1 MNKNNFKSIISSINS
16 EISKL
21 DNIKTETLDKYIKN
35 LKKKISELEETGEKL
50 IIDNDILKIGIVGQ
64 VKAGKSTFLNSLIFD
79 GEDVLPK
86 ASTPMT
92 AGLTILKYSDK
103 NFFEVEYYNSK
114 EWEVFKDGA
123 TQYDNRV
130 YQEKC
135 DNPELSESEILLKI
149 KSESGNEE
157 MVAFKELVSSCSNV
171 ALQNIKTNSK
181 IESKEFSNIKDL
193 QDILENY
200 VGSTG
205 KFTSVVKS
213 LTIYLNDKRLKGVQI
228 VDTPGVNDP
237 IISREQKTKSFLKEC
252 HGVFFL
258 SWSARFFDNTDASFL
273 VDRIGNEG
281 IGTVVLL
288 ASKFDSVLQDAGMKF
303 HDDLLNAIEDCQ
315 RKLEQQYRINI
326 STANFDGD
334 DPVLDFS
341 SGIGYSI
348 WKKEKYKR
356 NAIEKNVV
364 AQMQRFYPSFF
375 SNEEEIKEMF
385 KNLSQ
390 IDTIQEQYLYGVFIK
405 NKEKILNDKITNYF
419 SSANKDIVSLIDTNI
434 NRIQEESKIL
444 DSESIESLRKKKVN
458 SQKILDEIID
468 TINRISNNLHVELNK
483 NLKETLNKFYIKAT
497 VKKEYKSFYGTRK
510 STFLGREKTF
520 SVSVEVPNVGKM
532 IDEAVAELRRFLNT
546 AVPDWERKGTLI
558 NEKISNK
565 VREMLDKSKMND
577 VEGNLDTGIMM
588 NILDD
593 VISSMKNASV
603 IRVDDILSE
612 FESNLSLNLIGVDRI
627 SLHYDYKI
635 SEGEAQSYVRGQS
648 IKAFEKAQS
657 IISSEI
663 SAIRNEIEK
672 LLGSSSND
680 IIEAYSQNRNELKKL
695 LKEGI
700 EKNISNLEKDL
711 KEKEKSLEMYKKSI
725 SIFRTIKEKCNET
738 K

>member
-1 MNKNNFKSIISSINS
+1 MSMNKDNFKSIISGINS
-16 EISKL
+16 EITKL
-21 DNIKTETLDKYIKN
+21 DDIKTETLDKYIKE
-35 LKKKISELEETGEKL
+35 LKKKISELEENGEKL
-50 IIDNDILKIGIVGQ
+50 IRDNNILKIGVVGQ

-92 AGLTILKYSDK
+92 AGLTILKYGDK

-123 TQYDNRV
+123 TLYDNLFFD
-130 YQEKC
+130 YKSN
-135 DNPELSESEILLKI
+135 NPELSESEILVSI
-149 KSESGNEE
+149 RNDNEE
-157 MVAFKELVSSCSNV
+157 IVAFKELVSSCSNI
-171 ALQNIKTNSK
+171 ALQNIKADSK
-181 IESKEFSNIKDL
+181 IESREFSNIKDL
-193 QDILENY
+193 QNILEDY

-213 LTIYLNDKRLKGVQI
+213 LTIYLNDERLKDIQI

-258 SWSARFFDNTDASFL
+258 SFSGRFFDKTDAGFL
-273 VDRIGNEG
+273 SDRIGSEG

-303 HDDLLNAIEDCQ
+303 HDELQNAIEDCQ
-315 RKLEQQYRINI
+315 RKLEQQYKSNI
-326 STANFDGD
+326 SSANFDGD
-334 DPVLDFS
+334 DPILDFS
-341 SGIGYSI
+341 SGVGYSI
-348 WKKEKYKR
+348 WKKENDKR
-356 NAIEKNVV
+356 NSIEKNVV

-375 SNEEEIKEMF
+375 SNEEEIKETF
-385 KNLSQ
+385 KHLSQ
-390 IDTIQEQYLYGVFIK
+390 IDTIQEQYLYGVFIN
-405 NKEKILNDKITNYF
+405 NKEKILKDKITNYF
-419 SSANKDIVSLIDTNI
+419 SNANKDVVSLIDKNI
-434 NRIQEESKIL
+434 NRVEEYLKIL
-444 DSESIESLRKKKVN
+444 DSESIESLRRKKLN

-468 TINRISNNLHVELNK
+468 TVNRISSNLRLELNT
-483 NLKETLNKFYIKAT
+483 NLKEILNKFYLKAT
-497 VKKEYKSFYGTRK
+497 VKKEYRSFYGKRR
-510 STFLGREKTF
+510 STILGREKTF
-520 SVSVEVPNVGKM
+520 SVDVEVPNVGKM

-565 VREMLDKSKMND
+565 VREMLDKSKVND

-593 VISSMKNASV
+593 VVSSMKNASV
-603 IRVDDILSE
+603 IRVDDIIAD
-612 FESNLSLNLIGVDRI
+612 FESRLSLALIGVDRI
-627 SLHYDYKI
+627 SIHYDFRI
-635 SEGEAQSYVRGQS
+635 SESEAHSYVHEQS

-663 SAIRNEIEK
+663 SAIRNKIEE

-680 IIEAYSQNRNELKKL
+680 IIKAYSQNRDDLKRL

-711 KEKEKSLEMYKKSI
+711 EENEKSLELYKKSI
-725 SIFRTIKEKCNET
+725 GIFRSIKEKINEN

>member
-1 MNKNNFKSIISSINS
+1 MNKDNFKSIISGINS
-16 EISKL
+16 EITKL
-21 DNIKTETLDKYIKN
+21 DDIKTETLDKYIKE
-35 LKKKISELEETGEKL
+35 LKKKISELEENGEKL
-50 IIDNDILKIGIVGQ
+50 IRDNNILKIGVVGQ

-92 AGLTILKYSDK
+92 AGLTILKYGDK

-123 TQYDNRV
+123 TLYDNLFFD
-130 YQEKC
+130 YKSN
-135 DNPELSESEILLKI
+135 NPELSESEILVSI
-149 KSESGNEE
+149 RNDNEE
-157 MVAFKELVSSCSNV
+157 IVAFKELVSSCSNI
-171 ALQNIKTNSK
+171 ALQNIKADSK
-181 IESKEFSNIKDL
+181 IESREFSNIKEL
-193 QDILENY
+193 QNILEDY

-213 LTIYLNDKRLKGVQI
+213 LTIYLNDDRLKDIQI

-258 SWSARFFDNTDASFL
+258 SWAARFFDDTDASFL
-273 VDRIGNEG
+273 ANRIGSEG

-303 HDDLLNAIEDCQ
+303 HDELQNAIEDCQ
-315 RKLEQQYRINI
+315 RKLEQQYKSNI
-326 STANFDGD
+326 SSANFDGD
-334 DPVLDFS
+334 DPILDFS
-341 SGIGYSI
+341 SGVGYSI
-348 WKKEKYKR
+348 WKKENDKR
-356 NAIEKNVV
+356 NSIEKNVV

-375 SNEEEIKEMF
+375 SNEEEIKETF
-385 KNLSQ
+385 KHLSQ
-390 IDTIQEQYLYGVFIK
+390 IDTIQEQYLYGVFIN
-405 NKEKILNDKITNYF
+405 NKEKILKDKITNYF
-419 SSANKDIVSLIDTNI
+419 SNANKDVVSLIDKNI
-434 NRIQEESKIL
+434 NRVEEDLKIL
-444 DSESIESLRKKKVN
+444 DSESIESLRRKKVN
-458 SQKILDEIID
+458 FQKILDEIID
-468 TINRISNNLHVELNK
+468 TVNRISSNLRVELNM
-483 NLKETLNKFYIKAT
+483 NLKETINKFYIKAT
-497 VKKEYKSFYGTRK
+497 VKKECKSFYGTRR
-510 STFLGREKTF
+510 STFWGRERTF
-520 SVSVEVPNVGKM
+520 SVNAEVPNVGKM

-546 AVPDWERKGTLI
+546 AVPDWERKGSLI

-565 VREMLDKSKMND
+565 VREMLDKSKVND

-593 VISSMKNASV
+593 VVSSMKNASV
-603 IRVDDILSE
+603 IRVDDIIAN
-612 FESNLSLNLIGVDRI
+612 FESNLSLALIGVDRI
-627 SLHYDYKI
+627 SLHYDIKI

-663 SAIRNEIEK
+663 SAIRNKIEE

-680 IIEAYSQNRNELKKL
+680 IIEAYSQNRNDLKRL

-711 KEKEKSLEMYKKSI
+711 EEKEKSLELYKKSI
-725 SIFRTIKEKCNET
+725 GIFRSIKEKINEN